1 MSEGVR
7 EREKDRG
14 NICRGVVWWRE
25 RSEELG
31 LVDSIATIIS
41 RVTTIFFFVI
51 GYNVAVYASRNPC
64 RDTISQVQ
72 YNTFL
77 SRLQNENTNK
87 RNSSH
92 HCICILAFTNYA
104 AEALRTGPGGRWGDC
119 GNGFG
124 GITIPL

>member
-1 MSEGVR
+1 MR

-31 LVDSIATIIS
+31 SVDSIATIIS
-41 RVTTIFFFVI
+41 RVTTIFFFVLGSCCI
-51 GYNVAVYASRNPC
+51 RPC
-64 RDTISQVQ
+64 RDTISHVQ
-72 YNTFL
+72 YNAFL

-87 RNSSH
+87 KNSSH

-104 AEALRTGPGGRWGDC
+104 AEALRTGPGGRWGDFRTSFDATATNC
-119 GNGFG
+119 GFG